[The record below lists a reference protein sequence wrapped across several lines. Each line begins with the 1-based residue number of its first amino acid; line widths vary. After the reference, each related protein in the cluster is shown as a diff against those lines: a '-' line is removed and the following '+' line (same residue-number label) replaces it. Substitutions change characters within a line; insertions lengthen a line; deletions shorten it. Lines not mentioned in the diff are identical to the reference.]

1 MLPSIRVAIT
11 VAIAD
16 APILTKL
23 LPIRIAISI
32 FWGLLFNMNNDLAP
46 RLRSFSSAF
55 ALPLDR
61 AIRAVSD
68 AEKNAEQIN
77 RSTKH
82 TPPNII
88 LGPRQYGDISKTEV
102 QILRLQMVML
112 SLRVKQRKLTGSTT
126 VTVLNK

>member
-1 MLPSIRVAIT
+1 
-11 VAIAD
+11 
-16 APILTKL
+16 
-23 LPIRIAISI
+23 
-32 FWGLLFNMNNDLAP
+32 MNNDLAP

>member
-88 LGPRQYGDISKTEV
+88 LGPKQYGDISKTEV
-102 QILRLQMVML
+102 QILRLPMVMF
-112 SLRVKQRKLTGSTT
+112 SLRVKQQKITGSTT

>member
-23 LPIRIAISI
+23 LAIRIAISS
-32 FWGLLFNMNNDLAP
+32 FWGLLFNMNNYLAP

-88 LGPRQYGDISKTEV
+88 LGPRRYGDISKTEV
-102 QILRLQMVML
+102 QILRLPMVMF
-112 SLRVKQRKLTGSTT
+112 SLRVKQQKITGSTT